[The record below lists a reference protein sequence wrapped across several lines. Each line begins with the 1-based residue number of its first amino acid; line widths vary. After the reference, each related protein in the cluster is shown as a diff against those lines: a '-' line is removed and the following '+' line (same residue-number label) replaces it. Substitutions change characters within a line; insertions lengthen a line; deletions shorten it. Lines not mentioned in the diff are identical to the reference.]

1 VISNPFDV
9 KRPVPHESTWAEL
22 GDEILY
28 DLRADTFWYCEPDG
42 TFIEAKSKESG
53 TGLNG

>member
-9 KRPVPHESTWAEL
+9 KRPVPHESIWAEL

-28 DLRADTFWYCEPDG
+28 DLRADKFWYREPDG
-42 TFIEAKSKESG
+42 TFIEAAANKPAN
-53 TGLNG
+53 TNG